1 MTIKINFEKGASRGS
16 VLEVS
21 FCLLEEEVSNPLPSD
36 TKLLLT
42 KNYFEI
48 IIFEK
53 LRIPRVISGKKVSL
67 SWRF

>member
-1 MTIKINFEKGASRGS
+1 MITRTLSIIWE
-16 VLEVS
+16 
-21 FCLLEEEVSNPLPSD
+21 LPSD

-53 LRIPRVISGKKVSL
+53 TTIFFDVINYEK
-67 SWRF
+67 